1 MNDEFDYRYP
11 RPVYGQ
17 IPGAHT
23 GASLGT
29 GDRFAGFADLFDY
42 PDPRRLDLRASIKSS
57 LSEAVI
63 STGQRWLVRRYQQ
76 RSAMTLWYLP
86 DLSNSMAIANVNR
99 EHLAQLGQM
108 IAYSA
113 IRLGDRFA
121 MAGFDAQCRQD
132 VMIMPS
138 RQKSVSHLAAEQIRS
153 ASRAVQ
159 PGVDGLAHAA
169 AMITSAHAIVFL
181 ASDFCCDLAIIE
193 QALQK
198 LARFTVVPIVWQH
211 DDVDHLPSHA
221 GWLDM
226 RDAET
231 GEKRHIWMRTAIK
244 QQWQATIAQHFSQ
257 LEACFMRYQIRPLY
271 VQGQVSGEQL
281 TRYFMGM
288 KKA

>member
-1 MNDEFDYRYP
+1 
-11 RPVYGQ
+11 
-17 IPGAHT
+17 
-23 GASLGT
+23 
-29 GDRFAGFADLFDY
+29 
-42 PDPRRLDLRASIKSS
+42 
-57 LSEAVI
+57 
-63 STGQRWLVRRYQQ
+63 
-76 RSAMTLWYLP
+76 
-86 DLSNSMAIANVNR
+86 
-99 EHLAQLGQM
+99 
-108 IAYSA
+108 
-113 IRLGDRFA
+113 
-121 MAGFDAQCRQD
+121 
-132 VMIMPS
+132 
-138 RQKSVSHLAAEQIRS
+138 
-153 ASRAVQ
+153 
-159 PGVDGLAHAA
+159 
-169 AMITSAHAIVFL
+169 MITSAHAIVFL

-244 QQWQATIAQHFSQ
+244 KQWQATIKQHFSQ

-281 TRYFMGM
+281 THYFMGM